1 MAGRPAISS
10 WAHLP
15 PRLHWRRCACLSGRR
30 RLQGERHGYAVAQ
43 EVEQLTEGRVRMGPG
58 TLYGSIRR
66 MEAAG
71 LIEEPPPRARARL
84 DEEERRRFYRLTRLG
99 RRVLA
104 AELERL
110 ERVVALARAKRLLRE
125 RPA

>member
-1 MAGRPAISS
+1 MGKPT
-10 WAHLP
+10 P
-15 PRLHWRRCACLSGRR
+15 PEPLELVPLTPVVLHILLALAD
-30 RLQGERHGYAVAQ
+30 GERHGYAMAQ

-71 LIEEPPPRARARL
+71 LIEESPTRARARL